1 MQTWRSYE
9 QGNLKEIIDINIGE
23 DLDVEEACRFLKVG
37 LLCTQDTARRRPNMS
52 NIVKMLTGETGVS
65 EDKVT
70 RPATDYLKLNVEPHR
85 PAGAQSSTTKSFA
98 TTEILTSSEARQSH
112 L

>member
-9 QGNLKEIIDINIGE
+9 QGNLEEIIDINIGE

-37 LLCTQDTARRRPNMS
+37 LLCTQDMIRRRPNMS
-52 NIVKMLTGETGVS
+52 NIVKMLTGETAVS
-65 EDKVT
+65 VDKVT
-70 RPATDYLKLNVEPHR
+70 RPAMISDYHKLKPHR

-98 TTEILTSSEARQSH
+98 TTEILTSSEAR